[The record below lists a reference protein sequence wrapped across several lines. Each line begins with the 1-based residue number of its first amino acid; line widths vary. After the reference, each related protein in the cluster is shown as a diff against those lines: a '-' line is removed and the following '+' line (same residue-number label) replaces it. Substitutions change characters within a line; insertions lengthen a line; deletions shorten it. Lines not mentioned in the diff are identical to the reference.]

1 MSENNI
7 IISYINGQDLRQI
20 HLIMS
25 NMITVNTN
33 SIIRTY
39 EM

>member
-7 IISYINGQDLRQI
+7 VISYINGQDLRQI

-33 SIIRTY
+33 LIIRTY